1 MLSFKTCKKA
11 PVGGGR
17 GYGGG
22 GLVEVE
28 GRVVWGRGFG
38 GGVYMYEEDRWSRVA
53 DSGEM
58 WGTLAVCGGGR
69 LVWVGGRK
77 DGVGSKEVKELRGGR
92 WSAMPDMLVGC
103 WVSCVVSV
111 SGGGMVVMGGR
122 GDGRRR
128 LNDVQVFDGGTQ
140 TWHRGPSLP
149 EPCYAMSA
157 VVHGDVVFVMGGGG
171 MDRAVWCADIRD
183 LDGSKTSSIYGLHL
197 DEKKWRHVGDLP
209 FACSMVDTLLL
220 SGGGLLMVDAVT
232 QQVLKIT
239 VQGLAKLFPITP
251 IVQVAD
257 KSQKEADERGL
268 YEEAMTKG
276 YVETS
281 VTKCLILGAAGVG
294 KTHLKHLLLKKDPP
308 QQRVST
314 GLADNPVRAISYS
327 LAGVSVQEKDDWF
340 VVEDDQ
346 ALLKV
351 VGATI
356 RDGGV
361 SMATSLDKVVGSFP
375 KMAIHVSSDGAGALH
390 PDPTLAAV
398 SVTMDTSHQSRTVS
412 IEEELIHHINHSS
425 GKEKLFGVKWIQFI
439 DSGGQLQYHDILPLF
454 FQNPG
459 VAIFVLNLSEE
470 LSHHPAIEYY
480 GADGKPVSRPYQSSL
495 SHEQILQH
503 CLGAIRSQD
512 ARPLIITVGT
522 HRDAAGKCSE
532 SIKEKNLKL
541 KALLDADSFRILYN
555 GERLQEV
562 IFAVNGKT
570 PQDEDR
576 HVSKVLRQKIASIC
590 PQAINLPIAWFGL
603 EVLLQRSS
611 HDGILYLVECQVCA
625 KSLHIE
631 GDAFSAAL
639 HHLVQHN
646 VFLHY
651 PEVLPQTVF
660 CDPQVVLTKVTELVE
675 YHHKLLHSP
684 DEGVAAESN
693 LVTFRDHGLLSVEL
707 LSKFPKHYTEGLFT
721 PEDLLKLLVSVR
733 AIAMTSVGGEF
744 LMPALLPHLDSGQV
758 SKYRQQGTTLIIRP
772 AHGCIPSGLFC
783 CLVAHLLSPT
793 NQSSWKVCMEGDKP
807 LCLYRNCITFQLQ
820 HTTELVTLVDM
831 FSYILLH
838 VDEMSSEVCREIR
851 CSVHSGIKSACGI
864 LKYQGVQFEDA
875 FMCPGASCTL
885 DPPHVA
891 VVVSEKK
898 WVCSIRGRQK
908 GDLSECQLMW
918 FGESG
923 VRRQDPSAS
932 DPLDSEP
939 SLPHLMGKVA
949 AVIPS
954 KCWAIGLQLGL
965 TTAELQAICPQ
976 QQGLENYHRAFSEIF
991 GEWRRRGSLPY
1002 TWRTLIDVLRSP
1014 SVGEVLLSDQHA
1026 AINTVIHQSLA
1037 AAKVPSCL
1045 LRCNCHRVMCEEF
1058 WSPDDAHLNGTWIM
1072 SRMSIGLYERF
1083 MVNEAFAAQYLAVEK
1098 DLGLDRAKTNVNGGA
1113 IALGHPLAAS
1123 GSRITAHLVHE
1134 MKRRNAKYSIGSA
1147 RIGGGQGIAILCALM
1162 GGII

>member
-1 MLSFKTCKKA
+1 MLSFKTCEKV
-11 PVGGGR
+11 PVRGGR

-28 GRVVWGRGFG
+28 GRVVWGGG
-38 GGVYMYEEDRWSRVA
+38 GYGGVYMYEEDRWSRVA
-53 DSGEM
+53 DGGEYG
-58 WGTLAVCGGGR
+58 GTLAVCGGR
-69 LVWVGGRK
+69 LVWVGGLK
-77 DGVGSKEVKELRGGR
+77 DGVRSKEVKELRGGS
-92 WSAMPDMLVGC
+92 WSDMPDMLVEC
-103 WVSCVVSV
+103 CRSCVVSV
-111 SGGGMVVMGGR
+111 NGGGMVVMGGV
-122 GDGRRR
+122 GDGRS

-149 EPCYAMSA
+149 KPCWATSA
-157 VVHGDVVFVMGGGG
+157 VVHGDLVFVMGGRAIGG
-171 MDRAVWCADIRD
+171 DDQ
-183 LDGSKTSSIYGLHL
+183 DGSKTSSIYGLHL
-197 DEKKWRHVGDLP
+197 NEKKWRHVGDMP
-209 FACSMVDTLLL
+209 FACSWVDTLLL
-220 SGGGLLMVDAVT
+220 SGGGLLMVDGDT
-232 QQVLKIT
+232 QHVLKIT

-251 IVQVAD
+251 IGKEAD
-257 KSQKEADERGL
+257 QSQKEADERRL
-268 YEEAMTKG
+268 YEEAMSKG

-314 GLADNPVRAISYS
+314 GLADNPVRAISFS
-327 LAGVSVQEKDDWF
+327 LAGVSVQQEDDWF

-346 ALLKV
+346 SLLKV
-351 VGATI
+351 VGGTI

-361 SMATSLDKVVGSFP
+361 SMAASLDKVVGSFP
-375 KMAIHVSSDGAGALH
+375 KMTIHVSSDGAGALH
-390 PDPTLAAV
+390 PDPTPAGV
-398 SVTMDTSHQSRTVS
+398 HVTMDTSHQSRIVS

-425 GKEKLFGVKWIQFI
+425 GKQKLFGVKWIQFI

-480 GADGKPVSRPYQSSL
+480 GADAKPVSRPYQSSL

-503 CLGAIRSQD
+503 CLGAIHSQD

-522 HRDAAGKCSE
+522 HRDAADKCSE
-532 SIKEKNLKL
+532 SIKEKNLRL
-541 KALLDADSFRILYN
+541 KALLDAGSFRILCN
-555 GERLQEV
+555 GERLKEV

-576 HVSKVLRQKIASIC
+576 HVSKVLRKKIASMC
-590 PQAINLPIAWFGL
+590 PQVIKMPIAWFGL

-611 HDGILYLVECQVCA
+611 HDGILSLVECQVCA

-639 HHLVQHN
+639 HHLVHYN

-651 PEVLPQTVF
+651 PEILPQTVF

-684 DEGVAAESN
+684 DDLGVAAESN

-733 AIAMTSVGGEF
+733 AIAMTSEGGEF
-744 LMPALLPHLDSGQV
+744 LMPALLAHLNSGHV
-758 SKYRQQGTTLIIRP
+758 SKYRQQGTSLIIRP

-793 NQSSWKVCMEGDKP
+793 NQSSWKVCMKRDKP
-807 LCLYRNCITFQLQ
+807 LCLYRNCITFELQ

-838 VDEMSSEVCREIR
+838 VDEMSSQVCREIR
-851 CSVHSGIKSACGI
+851 CCVHSGIKSACGI
-864 LKYQGVQFEDA
+864 LKYQGVQFEDG
-875 FMCPGASCTL
+875 FMCAGASCTS

-898 WVCSIRGRQK
+898 WKCSIVGDQR

-923 VRRQDPSAS
+923 VRRQDPSTS
-932 DPLDSEP
+932 VPVSLDSEP
-939 SLPHLMGKVA
+939 SLPLLMDKVA

-976 QQGLENYHRAFSEIF
+976 HQGLENHHRAFGEIF
-991 GEWRRRGSLPY
+991 DVWRRCRPLPY

-1014 SVGEVLLSDQHA
+1014 SVGEVLLSEQL
-1026 AINTVIHQSLA
+1026 TS
-1037 AAKVPSCL
+1037 
-1045 LRCNCHRVMCEEF
+1045 
-1058 WSPDDAHLNGTWIM
+1058 WITR
-1072 SRMSIGLYERF
+1072 S
-1083 MVNEAFAAQYLAVEK
+1083 
-1098 DLGLDRAKTNVNGGA
+1098 DLTK
-1113 IALGHPLAAS
+1113 
-1123 GSRITAHLVHE
+1123 
-1134 MKRRNAKYSIGSA
+1134 
-1147 RIGGGQGIAILCALM
+1147 
-1162 GGII
+1162 